1 MSNSSIRAVD
11 LFCGAGGLTHGLGRA
26 GIDVVLGVD
35 LDPVCEYPFT
45 ANNNAKFLKESVTE
59 LSGATLRKAFRGA
72 DLTLLAGCA
81 PCQPF
86 STYSQ
91 SWASPEDERWDL
103 LSHFARLVKESR
115 PDLVTM
121 ENVPKLARMGV
132 FTQFLQVLER
142 EGYATAHQIVNCADY
157 GVPQGRQRLVLLA
170 SRLGPVE
177 LKKPTTPKGRQ
188 KTVREAIESLPHI
201 AAGDVHTKDP
211 MHQSSD
217 LSPLN
222 LKRIKASKPGGTWR
236 DWPASLVVDCHKKK
250 SGQTFPGVYGRMVWD
265 APSPTITTQ
274 YFGFGNGRFGHPEQD
289 RGLSLREGAILQSF
303 PKSYQFVPKG
313 SPVHKKT
320 IGRLIGNAV
329 PVKIGEA
336 IGKSLVRH
344 VHAYQDRIKRN

>member
-1 MSNSSIRAVD
+1 MEQPLIKGVD
-11 LFCGAGGLTHGLGRA
+11 LFCGAGGLTHGLSRV
-26 GIDVVLGVD
+26 GIDVTLGID
-35 LDPVCEYPFT
+35 LDAACEYPFS
-45 ANNNAKFLKESVTE
+45 ANNHAKFSCKSVTE
-59 LSGATLRKAFRGA
+59 VTGGELKKAWKGA

-103 LSHFARLVKESR
+103 LSHFARLIRESQ

-121 ENVPKLARMGV
+121 ENVPKLGKMEV
-132 FTQFLQVLER
+132 FGLFLSTLEQYGYQVTYR
-142 EGYATAHQIVNCADY
+142 VVRCVDY
-157 GVPQGRQRLVLLA
+157 GVPQRRQRLVLLA
-170 SRLGPVE
+170 SRLGNIE
-177 LKKPTTPKGRQ
+177 FIKPSTRPTCH
-188 KTVREAIESLPHI
+188 KTVRSAIAKLPPLN
-201 AAGDVHTKDP
+201 AGDVCLNDP
-211 MHQSSD
+211 LHQSSA
-217 LSPLN
+217 LSPIN
-222 LKRIKASKPGGTWR
+222 MKRIKASRPGGSWR
-236 DWPASLVVDCHKKK
+236 DWPADLVVDCHKKK

-344 VHAYQDRIKRN
+344 VQAYQDRIKRN